1 MNGRMWREERE
12 GGMTQ
17 LYENLKNKRNYKIHG
32 VFWKGYCQYSVN
44 TWRIFKLK
52 STCPNPLGK

>member
-17 LYENLKNKRNYKIHG
+17 LYENFKNKRNYKIHG
-32 VFWKGYCQYSVN
+32 VFQKGYCQYSVN
-44 TWRIFKLK
+44 TWRIFKL
-52 STCPNPLGK
+52 